1 MTLLYIYLRNTFI
14 HFKICHQIAIHKQFI
29 KLVKTQNIESDLK
42 KNSSFIAVRMLNS
55 ETQLHYSL
63 EVSYK
68 MKFIFI
74 VQSKNHTYCC
84 LPKGAI
90 NSYP

>member
-1 MTLLYIYLRNTFI
+1 MRNTFI
-14 HFKICHQIAIHKQFI
+14 HFKNCHKIAIHKQFI

-55 ETQLHYSL
+55 ETQLRYSL
-63 EVSYK
+63 EVSYEIK
-68 MKFIFI
+68 SIFLM
-74 VQSKNHTYCC
+74 QSKNYTFCC